1 MLLTFQFHGW
11 HCRHAS
17 YAMLWSGIHDIESL
31 VFSQYTHKLLG
42 NYNKLLLQ

>member
-31 VFSQYTHKLLG
+31 AIFPVHTQAFRQL
-42 NYNKLLLQ
+42 